1 VWERIHL
8 PVAPRCNV
16 KCVFCDRRGG
26 TSCHM
31 PVPGRAWRTM
41 EVPEALRRLE
51 EELRKRPRLR
61 IVAVS
66 GPGEPLY
73 NDATL
78 ALMHAVRRRHSD
90 LEFCLSTN
98 GLLLES
104 FVKELSTLGLH
115 AITVSVHSV
124 EPEIV
129 EKAYEWVKIDGIRIK
144 TGFGEEVISRQI
156 RGICEAAASG
166 IHVKVNTVLMP
177 DINAGHIESV
187 ARVVS
192 EAGAKIQNIMPLVP
206 CGSLCGGRAP
216 TPDELARA
224 RQAASAH
231 IDQFLGCKLCR
242 SDVVGIPG
250 FDTVL

>member
-1 VWERIHL
+1 MSVQ
-8 PVAPRCNV
+8 
-16 KCVFCDRRGG
+16 
-26 TSCHM
+26 
-31 PVPGRAWRTM
+31 
-41 EVPEALRRLE
+41 EALSRLE
-51 EELRKRPRLR
+51 DELRRRPRLR

-78 ALMHAVRRRHSD
+78 ALMHAVRRSHSD

-104 FVKELSTLGLH
+104 YVEELSTLGLH
-115 AITVSVHSV
+115 AITVSVHAVDPETV
-124 EPEIV
+124 EQV
-129 EKAYEWVKIDGIRIK
+129 YEWVKIDGVRLK
-144 TGFGEEVISRQI
+144 TGFGEDVVSRQL
-156 RGICEAAASG
+156 RGIRESAASG

-177 DINAGHIESV
+177 EINASHIGSV

-192 EAGAKIQNIMPLVP
+192 KAGAKIQNIMPLVP
-206 CGSLCGGRAP
+206 CGALCGGRAP

-224 RQAASAH
+224 REAASDY